1 MNISYSSEKI
11 DLHDPSQQA
20 NFFADGL
27 PKSDAALCAQMSWLT
42 YCRRGYDFSFDK
54 EKIRKTLTRVGFTVD
69 ERFWE
74 SQGQPGGTGTHCFL
88 ALGKRPT
95 TQEEIAVLA
104 FRGADPGHFEL
115 LLDEASAILEPWEF
129 GGRVGRL
136 FNLYLLEVWEDLLS
150 AVLTFHQTMFITG
163 HGLGAALATLMA
175 SVRTPAALYTF
186 GSPKVG
192 DTDFVASLARLKSY
206 RYVNCCDLVP
216 RIPEK
221 NYDFVHLGKPWY
233 IDSNQ
238 KVTFDPQETGSDQLH
253 AALRYKTN
261 ESWKSGN
268 LPNREAA
275 DHCPINYVAAIL

>member
-1 MNISYSSEKI
+1 MNESYSTEKTSLI
-11 DLHDPSQQA
+11 DPSQRA
-20 NFFADGL
+20 NFFVGGL

-42 YCRRGYDFSFDK
+42 YCRSGYDFSFDK
-54 EKIRKTLTRVGFTVD
+54 EKIRTTLKRVGFAVD
-69 ERFWE
+69 NRFWE
-74 SQGQPGGTGTHCFL
+74 SQGQPQGTGTHSFL
-88 ALGKRPT
+88 ALGKHPI

-115 LLDEASAILEPWEF
+115 LLDDKMAILEPWDF

-136 FNLYLLEVWEDLLS
+136 FNVYLLEVWENMLSTLLS
-150 AVLTFHQTMFITG
+150 IHHTLFMTG

-192 DTDFVASLARLKSY
+192 DADFAASLAHLKSY

-216 RIPEK
+216 QTPQK
-221 NYDFVHLGKPWY
+221 NSDFVHLGKPWY
-233 IDSNQ
+233 IDSNR
-238 KVTFDPQETGSDQLH
+238 KVTFDPQNIGNDQFQ
-253 AALRYKTN
+253 AAIRYKTN

-268 LPNREAA
+268 LPDREAA
-275 DHCPINYVAAIL
+275 DHCPINYVTAII